1 MTTDMF
7 RKIEKCRV
15 CGNVHYDVILDL
27 GDQHISGVFPNEEG
41 AAEDVP
47 KGPLRLVKCSVEHG
61 GCGHVQLEHTFD
73 LPTMYGD
80 NYGYRSGLN
89 SSMVKHLQGK
99 AHKIKRQVNL
109 KSDDIIVDIA
119 GNDGT
124 FLGFFEDDY
133 NRLIIDP
140 TSEKF
145 SQFIPSGVDYVADFF
160 SKKIFKEKY
169 GNRKAKIVTSFSM
182 FYDLED
188 PCAFAR
194 EVSQILSKE
203 GIWVLEQSYVALMLK
218 ANSFDTICHEHLSY
232 YAMTQL
238 KFIMEVSGLKIV
250 DFEFNDVNGGSI
262 SLSVARQD
270 SQRPECTDR
279 INEILHQEKRQGL
292 QTTVPWQNFANEI
305 KLREKELL
313 DFLDNELRDRDGNIV
328 IPMAL
333 GASTKGNVLLQTW
346 TKVSDRIKHIGDVN
360 PDKHGCYTP
369 GTLIPIKDE
378 DEVLEKND
386 VFIVLPW
393 HFKQFFINN
402 KKFNGKTLVFPLP
415 TLDIVHVNVE

>member
-1 MTTDMF
+1 MTTNMF

-27 GDQHISGVFPNEEG
+27 GDQHISGVFPDEER
-41 AAEDVP
+41 AAENVP

-109 KSDDIIVDIA
+109 KPDDIIVDIA

-145 SQFIPSGVDYVADFF
+145 SEFIPSGVDYVADFF

-188 PCAFAR
+188 PCSFAR

-292 QTTVPWQNFANEI
+292 QTMVPWQNFANEV

-313 DFLDNELRDRDGNIV
+313 DFLDENSGPEF

-346 TKVSDRIKHIGDVN
+346 TELSDRIKYIGDVN

-378 DEVLEKND
+378 DEVLELND
-386 VFIVLPW
+386 VFIILPW
-393 HFKQFFINN
+393 HFKEFFINN
-402 KKFNGKTLVFPLP
+402 KKFNGKTLIFPLP
-415 TLDIVHVNVE
+415 TLDVVDVNVE

>member
-15 CGNVHYDVILDL
+15 CGNVHYDVVLDL
-27 GDQHISGVFPNEEG
+27 GDQHISGVFPDEED
-41 AAEDVP
+41 AAENVP

-99 AHKIKRQVNL
+99 AHKIKRQVDL
-109 KSDDIIVDIA
+109 KPDDIIVDIA

-145 SQFIPSGVDYVADFF
+145 SKFIPSGVDYVADFF

-270 SQRPECTDR
+270 SQRSECTDR

-292 QTTVPWQNFANEI
+292 QTLVPWQNFANEI
-305 KLREKELL
+305 KLRENELL
-313 DFLDNELRDRDGNIV
+313 DFLNESIAPECT
-328 IPMAL
+328 PMAL

-346 TKVSDRIKHIGDVN
+346 TEVSDRIKYIGDVN

-369 GTLIPIKDE
+369 GTLIPIRDE
-378 DEVLEKND
+378 DELLEQYD
-386 VFIVLPW
+386 LFVILPW

-415 TLDIVHVNVE
+415 VLDVVHVNVE

>member
-15 CGNVHYDVILDL
+15 CGNVHYDVVLDL
-27 GDQHISGVFPNEEG
+27 GDQHISGVFPDEEG
-41 AAEDVP
+41 EAENVP

-99 AHKIKRQVNL
+99 AHKIKRQVDL
-109 KSDDIIVDIA
+109 KPDDIIVDIA

-140 TSEKF
+140 TSKKF
-145 SQFIPSGVDYVADFF
+145 SEFIPSGVDYVADFF

-188 PCAFAR
+188 PCTFAR

-270 SQRPECTDR
+270 SQRSECTDR

-292 QTTVPWQNFANEI
+292 QTLVPWQNFANEI
-305 KLREKELL
+305 KLRENELL
-313 DFLDNELRDRDGNIV
+313 DYLDESFAPEFV
-328 IPMAL
+328 PM
-333 GASTKGNVLLQTW
+333 GFGCKHEGKCFASNM
-346 TKVSDRIKHIGDVN
+346 D
-360 PDKHGCYTP
+360 
-369 GTLIPIKDE
+369 
-378 DEVLEKND
+378 
-386 VFIVLPW
+386 
-393 HFKQFFINN
+393 
-402 KKFNGKTLVFPLP
+402 
-415 TLDIVHVNVE
+415 

>member
-1 MTTDMF
+1 MNLYTE
-7 RKIEKCRV
+7 IESCRV
-15 CGNVHYDVILDL
+15 SKEKDLVSFLNLGNQKLT
-27 GDQHISGVFPNEEG
+27 GVFPRPNEEI
-41 AAEDVP
+41 DR
-47 KGPLRLVKCSVEHG
+47 GPLELVWSPSSHL
-61 GCGHVQLEHTFD
+61 VQLKHTFE
-73 LPTMYGD
+73 PTEMYGD

-99 AHKIKRQVNL
+99 AHKIKRQVDL
-109 KSDDIIVDIA
+109 KPDDIIVDIA

-140 TSEKF
+140 TSKKF
-145 SQFIPSGVDYVADFF
+145 SEFIPSGVDYVADFF

-188 PCAFAR
+188 PCTFAR

-270 SQRPECTDR
+270 SQRSECTDR

-292 QTTVPWQNFANEI
+292 QTLVPWQNFANEI
-305 KLREKELL
+305 KLRENELL
-313 DFLDNELRDRDGNIV
+313 DYLDESFAPEFV
-328 IPMAL
+328 PMAL

-346 TKVSDRIKHIGDVN
+346 TEVSDRIKYIGDVN
-360 PDKHGCYTP
+360 PDKHECYTP
-369 GTLIPIKDE
+369 GTVIPIKDE
-378 DEVLEKND
+378 DELLEKNN
-386 VFIVLPW
+386 VFVVLPW
-393 HFKQFFINN
+393 HFKEFFINN
-402 KKFNGKTLVFPLP
+402 KKFNGKTLIFPLP
-415 TLDIVHVNVE
+415 TLDVVDVYVE

>member
-15 CGNVHYDVILDL
+15 CGNTHYDVVLDL
-27 GDQHISGVFPNEEG
+27 GDQYISGVFPKEEDD
-41 AAEDVP
+41 EIP
-47 KGPLRLVKCSVEHG
+47 RGPLRLVKCSVENG

-99 AHKIKRQVNL
+99 AHNIKRQVDL

-133 NRLIIDP
+133 QRLIIDP

-145 SQFIPSGVDYVADFF
+145 SKFIPSGVDHIADFF

-169 GNRKAKIVTSFSM
+169 SNRKAKIVTSFSM

-188 PCAFAR
+188 PCAFAK
-194 EVSQILSKE
+194 EVAQILSKE

-218 ANSFDTICHEHLSY
+218 ANSFDTVCHEHLSY

-279 INEILHQEKRQGL
+279 ITEVLHQEKRQGL
-292 QTTVPWQNFANEI
+292 QTLVPWQNFADRI
-305 KLREKELL
+305 KENEKELL
-313 DFLDNELRDRDGNIV
+313 KV
-328 IPMAL
+328 IDSYSNQGITIAAL

-346 TKVSDRIKHIGDVN
+346 PEVAGRIKQIGDVN
-360 PDKHGCYTP
+360 TDKHGCYTP
-369 GTLIPIKDE
+369 GSIIPIIDE
-378 DEVLEKND
+378 DLALEKYD

-393 HFKQFFINN
+393 HFKNFFINN
-402 KKFNGKTLVFPLP
+402 RKFRKKTLIFPLP
-415 TLDIVHVNVE
+415 TVETIRVNLV

>member
-15 CGNVHYDVILDL
+15 CGNIHYDVVLDL
-27 GDQHISGVFPNEEG
+27 GDQHISGVFPDEEE
-41 AAEDVP
+41 AAENVP

-99 AHKIKRQVNL
+99 AHKIKRQVDL
-109 KSDDIIVDIA
+109 KPDDIIVDIA

-145 SQFIPSGVDYVADFF
+145 SEFIPSGVNYVADFF

-313 DFLDNELRDRDGNIV
+313 DYLNESFAPEF

-346 TKVSDRIKHIGDVN
+346 TEVSDRIKYIGDVN

-378 DEVLEKND
+378 DELLEKNN
-386 VFIVLPW
+386 VFVVLPW
-393 HFKQFFINN
+393 HFKEFFINN
-402 KKFNGKTLVFPLP
+402 KKFNGKTLIFPLP
-415 TLDIVHVNVE
+415 TLDVVDVYVE